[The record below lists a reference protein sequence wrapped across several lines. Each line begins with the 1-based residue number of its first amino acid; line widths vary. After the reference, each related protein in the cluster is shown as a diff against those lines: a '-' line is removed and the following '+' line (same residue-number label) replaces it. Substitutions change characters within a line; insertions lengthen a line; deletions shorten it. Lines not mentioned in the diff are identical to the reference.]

1 MELQEKVALLPNA
14 PGVYLFRDAQ
24 GTVLYVGKAKNL
36 RARVRSYFTEERL
49 ADAKTGTLLGEARDI
64 EYIVVDNEKEALA
77 LENNLIKQWK
87 PRFNVLLRDDKT
99 YPYIQLTKERFPRV
113 YVTRRLRRDGSTYY
127 GPYFPANLAHRL
139 VNFIHRFFRVPSCT
153 VDLERGRTQ
162 PCLEYHIRRCLGPCV
177 PGLTT
182 EAEYAAAVQGVRL
195 FLEGRLK
202 DLADQ
207 LERHMQEAAEA
218 MRFEEAAMWR
228 DLLATVQEMQ
238 ERQKM
243 AAAQGEDV
251 DILAYYAEP
260 PLVAVN
266 LFHLRNGR
274 VVDRREY
281 FWEDQYEFQPE
292 EFVAALIKQIYLAEQ
307 YIPDRVHV
315 PVDFEDREVL
325 EELLS
330 ERKGRRVEIHAPQR
344 GPKKAMVELAEK
356 NAQHSFNLRFRVL
369 QPSSEA
375 IKQALQDTLGLA
387 EPPNRIECFDI
398 SHIHGADMVGSL
410 VVWENGA
417 MKRSEYRK
425 FAIRTVGGVDDFA
438 AMREVVG
445 RRYAR
450 LQAEGKPL
458 PDLVLVDGGVGQLH
472 AAVEA
477 LESLGITTLPVAAI
491 AKREETIFVAG
502 HEDEPIQLDR
512 YSPVLHLIQQIRDE
526 AHRFAVSYHRER
538 RAKTRLK
545 SELDDIPGIGP
556 ARLRKLLREFGSLKR
571 VREASEEQLAAV
583 VGRSVARRIRE
594 YFDTIAPQP
603 AQR

>member
-1 MELQEKVALLPNA
+1 
-14 PGVYLFRDAQ
+14 
-24 GTVLYVGKAKNL
+24 
-36 RARVRSYFTEERL
+36 
-49 ADAKTGTLLGEARDI
+49 
-64 EYIVVDNEKEALA
+64 
-77 LENNLIKQWK
+77 
-87 PRFNVLLRDDKT
+87 
-99 YPYIQLTKERFPRV
+99 
-113 YVTRRLRRDGSTYY
+113 
-127 GPYFPANLAHRL
+127 
-139 VNFIHRFFRVPSCT
+139 
-153 VDLERGRTQ
+153 
-162 PCLEYHIRRCLGPCV
+162 
-177 PGLTT
+177 
-182 EAEYAAAVQGVRL
+182 
-195 FLEGRLK
+195 
-202 DLADQ
+202 
-207 LERHMQEAAEA
+207 
-218 MRFEEAAMWR
+218 MWR